1 MALSRLPKIDPLTDQ
16 ELHAFMSDHIIPPR
30 FVEYSRLKAEVQRTC
45 SHEQWTFKQHG
56 RCCPECGIFMVD
68 WGD

>member
-16 ELHAFMSDHIIPPR
+16 ELHAFMSDHIIPER
-30 FVEYSRLKAEVQRTC
+30 FVEYARIKKAVQETC
-45 SHEQWTFKQHG
+45 AHADWTFKKDG

-68 WGD
+68 FGD